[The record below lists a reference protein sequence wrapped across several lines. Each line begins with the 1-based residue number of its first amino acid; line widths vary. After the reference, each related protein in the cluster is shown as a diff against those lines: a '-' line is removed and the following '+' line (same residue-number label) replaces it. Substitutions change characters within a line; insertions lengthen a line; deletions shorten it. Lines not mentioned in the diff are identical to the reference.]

1 MAWSGT
7 GQPPVNIDA
16 SDVLAAVLLGVL
28 EGLSE
33 FLPISSTGHLII
45 GASLLD
51 LPPALRGSFEIT
63 IQAGAVLALLLHYGR
78 DLAASLWAMRNDARA
93 RHFWAGILVA
103 SLPAGI
109 TGFLLRDWIKQTL
122 FSPTVVAL
130 ALLAGGVVLLLTDRE
145 PRPKARGAERHL
157 TLRQCLF
164 IGCVQTLALIPG
176 VSRSAATIV
185 GAMQVGLDRG
195 SATRFSFWLAIPLL
209 GSATLYELVDV
220 AGRASTAELGVLLL
234 GCAVSAAV
242 AWLAIAWL
250 LRFVSRHSL
259 APFGWYRIGFG
270 LLLLLVTRPGILPA
284 APVA

>member
-1 MAWSGT
+1 MSGSGT
-7 GQPPVNIDA
+7 GQPPVSIEA
-16 SDVLAAVLLGVL
+16 SDVLAAILLGVL

-33 FLPISSTGHLII
+33 FLPISSTGHLIV
-45 GASLLD
+45 GASLLE
-51 LPPALRGSFEIT
+51 LSPALRGSFEIT

-78 DLAASLWAMRNDARA
+78 DLAASLWAMRNDPQARQ
-93 RHFWAGILVA
+93 FWAGILVA
-103 SLPAGI
+103 SLPTGI
-109 TGFLLRDWIKQTL
+109 TGFLLRDWIIQTL
-122 FSPTVVAL
+122 FSPSVVAL
-130 ALLAGGVVLLLTDRE
+130 ALLAGGVVLLLTDRQ
-145 PRPKARGAERHL
+145 PHPQAVDAERHL
-157 TLRQCLF
+157 TLRQALF

-185 GAMQVGLDRG
+185 GAMQVGLDRS

-209 GSATLYELVDV
+209 GSATLSELFDV
-220 AGRASTAELGVLLL
+220 AGRVSRAELGVLLL

-259 APFGWYRIGFG
+259 APFGWYRIALG

>member
-1 MAWSGT
+1 MSVDVG
-7 GQPPVNIDA
+7 
-16 SDVLAAVLLGVL
+16 DVLTAILLGVL

-33 FLPISSTGHLII
+33 FLPISSTGHLIV

-78 DLAASLWAMRNDARA
+78 DLASSLWAIRNDPQA

-103 SLPAGI
+103 SLPAGM

-122 FSPTVVAL
+122 FSPSVVAL
-130 ALLAGGVVLLLTDRE
+130 ALMAGGVVLLLTDRQ
-145 PRPKARGAERHL
+145 PHPQTRDAERHL
-157 TLRQCLF
+157 SLRQALF

-185 GAMQVGLDRG
+185 GAMRVGLDRS

-209 GSATLYELVDV
+209 GSATLSELVDV
-220 AGRASTAELGVLLL
+220 AGRASRAELGVLLL

-250 LRFVSRHSL
+250 LRFVSGHSL
-259 APFGWYRIGFG
+259 APFGWYRIAFG

>member
-1 MAWSGT
+1 MSVDG
-7 GQPPVNIDA
+7 
-16 SDVLAAVLLGVL
+16 SDVLAAILLGVL

-33 FLPISSTGHLII
+33 FLPISSTGHLIV
-45 GASLLD
+45 GATLLD
-51 LPPALRGSFEIT
+51 LSPALRGSFEIT

-78 DLAASLWAMRNDARA
+78 DLGASLRAMRNDALA
-93 RHFWAGILVA
+93 RRFWAGILVA
-103 SLPAGI
+103 SLPAGLS
-109 TGFLLRDWIKQTL
+109 GFLLRDWIKQTL

-130 ALLAGGVVLLLTDRE
+130 ALLAGGVVLLLSDRQA
-145 PRPKARGAERHL
+145 RPPVRSAERQL
-157 TLRQCLF
+157 SLRQALF
-164 IGCVQTLALIPG
+164 IGCAQTLALIPG

-185 GAMQVGLDRG
+185 GAMQVGLDRS
-195 SATRFSFWLAIPLL
+195 SATRLSFWLAIPLL
-209 GSATLYELVDV
+209 GGATLFELAEV
-220 AGRASTAELGVLLL
+220 AGRASAAELGVLLL

-270 LLLLLVTRPGILPA
+270 LLLLLLTQTGMLPA

>member
-1 MAWSGT
+1 MS
-7 GQPPVNIDA
+7 VVA
-16 SDVLAAVLLGVL
+16 SDVLAAILLGVL

-33 FLPISSTGHLII
+33 FLPISSTGHLIV
-45 GASLLD
+45 GASLLE
-51 LPPALRGSFEIT
+51 LSPALRGSFEIT

-78 DLAASLWAMRNDARA
+78 DLAASLRAMRNDPQA

-122 FSPTVVAL
+122 FSPSVVAL
-130 ALLAGGVVLLLTDRE
+130 ALLAGGIVLLLTDRQ
-145 PRPKARGAERHL
+145 PRPQARDAEKHL
-157 TLRQCLF
+157 SLRQALF

-185 GAMQVGLDRG
+185 GAMQVGLDRS

-209 GSATLYELVDV
+209 GSATLSELVDV
-220 AGRASTAELGVLLL
+220 AGRVSRAELGVLLL

>member
-1 MAWSGT
+1 MSVDG
-7 GQPPVNIDA
+7 
-16 SDVLAAVLLGVL
+16 SDVLAAILLGVL

-33 FLPISSTGHLII
+33 FLPISSTGHLIV
-45 GASLLD
+45 GATLLD
-51 LPPALRGSFEIT
+51 LSPALRGSFEIT

-78 DLAASLWAMRNDARA
+78 DLGASLWAMRNDALA
-93 RHFWAGILVA
+93 RRFWAGILVA
-103 SLPAGI
+103 SLPAGLS
-109 TGFLLRDWIKQTL
+109 GFLLRDWIKQIL

-130 ALLAGGVVLLLTDRE
+130 ALLAGGVVLLLSDR
-145 PRPKARGAERHL
+145 KASTPANSAERHL
-157 TLRQCLF
+157 SLRQALF
-164 IGCVQTLALIPG
+164 IGCAQTLALIPG

-185 GAMQVGLDRG
+185 GAMQVGLDRS
-195 SATRFSFWLAIPLL
+195 SATRLSFWLAIPLL
-209 GSATLYELVDV
+209 GGATLFELAEV
-220 AGRASTAELGVLLL
+220 AGRASAAELGVLLL

-270 LLLLLVTRPGILPA
+270 LLLLLLTWTGMLPA

>member
-1 MAWSGT
+1 MS
-7 GQPPVNIDA
+7 IDA
-16 SDVLAAVLLGVL
+16 SDVLAAVLLGIL

-33 FLPISSTGHLII
+33 FLPISSTGHLIV

-51 LPPALRGSFEIT
+51 IPPALRGSFEIT

-78 DLAASLWAMRNDARA
+78 DLAASLWAIRSDARA

-122 FSPTVVAL
+122 FSPAVVAL

-145 PRPKARGAERHL
+145 PGPQTRGAERHL
-157 TLRQCLF
+157 SLRQCLL

-185 GAMQVGLDRG
+185 GAMRVGLDRS

-220 AGRASTAELGVLLL
+220 AGRASAAELGVLLL

>member
-1 MAWSGT
+1 MS
-7 GQPPVNIDA
+7 VDA
-16 SDVLAAVLLGVL
+16 SDVLAAILLGVL

-33 FLPISSTGHLII
+33 FLPISSTGHLIV
-45 GASLLD
+45 GATLLD
-51 LPPALRGSFEIT
+51 LSPALRGSFEIT

-78 DLAASLWAMRNDARA
+78 DLGASLRAMRNDARA
-93 RHFWAGILVA
+93 RRFWAGILVA
-103 SLPAGI
+103 SLPAGLS
-109 TGFLLRDWIKQTL
+109 GFLLRDWIKQTL

-130 ALLAGGVVLLLTDRE
+130 ALLTGGVVLLLSDRHA
-145 PRPKARGAERHL
+145 RPPARGAERHL
-157 TLRQCLF
+157 SLRQALF
-164 IGCVQTLALIPG
+164 IGCAQTLALIPG

-185 GAMQVGLDRG
+185 GAMQVGLDRS
-195 SATRFSFWLAIPLL
+195 SATRLSFWLAIPLL
-209 GSATLYELVDV
+209 GGATLFELAEV
-220 AGRASTAELGVLLL
+220 AGRASAAELGVLLL

-270 LLLLLVTRPGILPA
+270 LLLLLATWTGILPA